1 MAIKSKSNITNKE
14 EGVKPTQQVQ
24 FKLKKKLIG
33 EAIFVHCIGCAIVTF
48 INLIKSKQ

>member
-24 FKLKKKLIG
+24 FKLKKLIG